1 MPEEN
6 KEKKQKKGWFLKAR
20 TRCRTIYWQ
29 NFLLTA
35 SVVMLTLALLGSAFF
50 ALTYSYAIDERSE
63 EMQSKASVVSHMVS
77 SYMESGSL
85 TGLRELA
92 DFASSVTDAQ
102 FLICNADGNLLLTT
116 DPSLANRVLT
126 VPKDVSEGAMSSE
139 PYAVRTTLGSIYADT
154 HFVVGVPIESGGAT
168 VGFVLAVTGARA
180 LTTMWRTFIGL
191 FFMTAVTVLLLSF
204 VVSAWVSMRQS
215 HPIHEMAEATRRFAD
230 GNFDVRMHNYAGVT
244 EITELADAFNNMADS
259 LQETERQR
267 REVIAEEEALQ
278 AERNKLSKEI
288 GALMGQGKTDE
299 ANATKETVRQ
309 INEKLTALGDA
320 RAEAE
325 AAMDALMLSIP
336 NMVDATTP
344 VGEDENDNPEVRRW
358 GTPRDFAAEGFEPQA
373 HWDLG
378 PALNIIDFERG
389 VKLAESRFYVLG
401 GAGAR
406 LERALIAFMLDQ
418 HTSRG
423 YKEWWVPALANAAT
437 LTGTGQLPKFEEDL
451 FHTTEGLYLIPT
463 AEVQLTNLHAGE
475 VLDADSLPLH
485 YCAFT
490 PCFREE
496 AGSAGRDTRGIIR
509 VHQFSKVEM
518 VKFATPETGFDELE
532 SMVEDAENILQQL
545 KLPYRVISLC
555 TGDIGFS
562 SAKTYDV
569 EVWLPS
575 YGAYKEISSC
585 SCCTDFQARRANIK
599 YRDPENFKGSRYVH
613 TLNGSGLAVGR
624 TMAAVIE
631 NYQQPD
637 GTVRVPDVLV
647 PYMGG
652 VEVIA
657 PE

>member
-63 EMQSKASVVSHMVS
+63 EMQSKTSVVSHMVS

-126 VPKDVSEGAMSSE
+126 VPKDISEGAMSSE

-259 LQETERQR
+259 IQETERQR
-267 REVIAEEEALQ
+267 REFIANVSHELKTPMTTIAGYTDGILDGTIPPEQEKEYLRIISDESRRLSRLVRRMLEVSQLQSRDLNRTKAPFDVCESMRRVLISMEKKITDRGLDVDADIPDSGIMVLGDNDLITQVIYNLLE
-278 AERNKLSKEI
+278 
-288 GALMGQGKTDE
+288 
-299 ANATKETVRQ
+299 NATKFARKGSALYLGVTTSNGKALVSVR
-309 INEKLTALGDA
+309 NEGDTIP
-320 RAEAE
+320 AEE
-325 AAMDALMLSIP
+325 IP
-336 NMVDATTP
+336 
-344 VGEDENDNPEVRRW
+344 
-358 GTPRDFAAEGFEPQA
+358 
-373 HWDLG
+373 L
-378 PALNIIDFERG
+378 LFERFHKSDKSRSEDKDG
-389 VKLAESRFYVLG
+389 VGLGLYVVKT
-401 GAGAR
+401 
-406 LERALIAFMLDQ
+406 ILDQ
-418 HTSRG
+418 HKEHIAVTSENG
-423 YKEWWVPALANAAT
+423 LTTFTFTVTLA
-437 LTGTGQLPKFEEDL
+437 GGQ
-451 FHTTEGLYLIPT
+451 
-463 AEVQLTNLHAGE
+463 
-475 VLDADSLPLH
+475 
-485 YCAFT
+485 
-490 PCFREE
+490 
-496 AGSAGRDTRGIIR
+496 
-509 VHQFSKVEM
+509 
-518 VKFATPETGFDELE
+518 
-532 SMVEDAENILQQL
+532 
-545 KLPYRVISLC
+545 
-555 TGDIGFS
+555 
-562 SAKTYDV
+562 
-569 EVWLPS
+569 
-575 YGAYKEISSC
+575 
-585 SCCTDFQARRANIK
+585 
-599 YRDPENFKGSRYVH
+599 
-613 TLNGSGLAVGR
+613 
-624 TMAAVIE
+624 
-631 NYQQPD
+631 
-637 GTVRVPDVLV
+637 
-647 PYMGG
+647 
-652 VEVIA
+652 IA
-657 PE
+657 PQ